1 MSACC
6 YALQVNP
13 GVAVVE
19 ESGVVDAALDV
30 LAADEMMMKKLM
42 MRIAFL
48 VKHISHKRNFVF
60 FSFVVVMTEIMVVTT
75 GMVVLKSV
83 WKLPVVLHRKK
94 IRIALMR
101 LYFC

>member
-1 MSACC
+1 M
-6 YALQVNP
+6 NP

-19 ESGVVDAALDV
+19 ESGVVDAALEV
-30 LAADEMMMKKLM
+30 LADEMMMKKLM
-42 MRIAFL
+42 RIGFL
-48 VKHISHKRNFVF
+48 VKHISHKKNFVF
-60 FSFVVVMTEIMVVTT
+60 FSFVVAMTEMVVTT

>member
-1 MSACC
+1 M
-6 YALQVNP
+6 NP

-19 ESGVVDAALDV
+19 ESGVVDAALEV
-30 LAADEMMMKKLM
+30 LADEMMMKKL

-101 LYFC
+101 LYYC

>member
-1 MSACC
+1 MNS
-6 YALQVNP
+6 

-19 ESGVVDAALDV
+19 ESGVVDAALEV
-30 LAADEMMMKKLM
+30 LADEMMMKKLM
-42 MRIAFL
+42 MRITFL
-48 VKHISHKRNFVF
+48 VKHISHKKKFVF
-60 FSFVVVMTEIMVVTT
+60 FSFVVAMTEMVVTT
-75 GMVVLKSV
+75 GMGVLKSV

>member
-19 ESGVVDAALDV
+19 ESGVVVEV
-30 LAADEMMMKKLM
+30 LADEMMMKKL

-48 VKHISHKRNFVF
+48 VKHISHKRNFNLF
-60 FSFVVVMTEIMVVTT
+60 PFVVVMTEMVVTT

-94 IRIALMR
+94 IRIVLMR

>member
-1 MSACC
+1 M
-6 YALQVNP
+6 NP

-19 ESGVVDAALDV
+19 ESGVVDAALEV
-30 LAADEMMMKKLM
+30 LADEMMMKKL